1 MTVRIGETSLKLVM
15 LTLEKAK
22 IYVGGALHHKEK
34 SLQPTDVEAAR
45 AYIKDYWP
53 HLVRSHT
60 KDEGSLIG
68 LPYPYLVPSC
78 AEGHEFDYDELF
90 YWDSYFMVQG
100 LWEENNK
107 QLIIGIVDD
116 LIYLYNRF
124 KIIPNSSQYYM
135 LGRSQPPF
143 LTSFIL
149 DIEAHYKMD
158 MKWLTEHM
166 EAAKAEYHT
175 VWMGTRKP
183 HARQVFRGL
192 SRYYDYN
199 YLNDIAETESGW
211 DMTPRFNR
219 KALNY
224 LPVDLNALLY
234 KYETDFARV
243 SRMTHDLAQAN
254 EWEAAAELRK
264 QTMNELMWDHSKGL
278 YFDYDFTRQKRGSVA
293 SLAAYFPMWAGMVN
307 EVQAG
312 GLVKSLRR
320 YENRGGL
327 STTDFSPS
335 VPFVSDSLPT
345 QWAYPNGWA
354 PLQFI
359 VIQALERY
367 GYHQDARRIANKWL
381 SNNLNWFNAHGVFLE
396 KYNVVFPERPPLK
409 GLYPSQVGFGW
420 TNAIFERLS
429 QDYVDRPF

>member
-1 MTVRIGETSLKLVM
+1 M
-15 LTLEKAK
+15 LTFEKAK
-22 IYVGGALHHKEK
+22 LYVGGALHHKEK

-45 AYIKDYWP
+45 AYIKDYWH
-53 HLVRSHT
+53 HLVRSHP
-60 KDEGSLIG
+60 KDEGSLVG
-68 LPYPYLVPSC
+68 LPFPYLVPSF

-100 LWEENNK
+100 IWDDEHK
-107 QLIIGIVDD
+107 QLITGILDD

-135 LGRSQPPF
+135 VGRSQPPF
-143 LTSFIL
+143 LTSLIM
-149 DIEAHYKMD
+149 DIEIHYQMD
-158 MKWLTEHM
+158 LKWLTEHI
-166 EAAKAEYHT
+166 EVAKQEYST
-175 VWMGTRKP
+175 VWMGTKKP
-183 HARQVFRGL
+183 HVRQVYRGL
-192 SRYYDYN
+192 SRFYDYN

-243 SRMTHDLAQAN
+243 SRMTHDLEEAN
-254 EWEAAAELRK
+254 KWEAAAAIRK
-264 QTMNELMWDHSKGL
+264 QTMNELMWDKSRGL
-278 YFDYDFTRQKRGSVA
+278 YYDYDFTRHKRGSVA
-293 SLAAYFPMWAGMVN
+293 SLAAYYPMWAGMVS
-307 EVQAG
+307 EEQAEA
-312 GLVKSLRR
+312 LVRSLRKF
-320 YENRGGL
+320 ENRGGL
-327 STTDFSPS
+327 ATTDFSPS
-335 VPFVSDSLPT
+335 VPFISDSFPM

-354 PLQFI
+354 PLQYI

-381 SNNLNWFNAHGVFLE
+381 SCNLDWFNSHGVFLE
-396 KYNVVFPERPPLK
+396 KYNVVTPEKPPSK

-420 TNAIFERLS
+420 TNAIFERLC
-429 QDYVDRPF
+429 QDYVDRPV